1 MKRILILLLII
12 STLSSCNNIKQKKS
26 ITKFKVTENQV
37 KQDTIYNYW
46 ELIFDTI
53 SNKRKVEISNLNQT
67 LIIKTFSLNDNS
79 IVRNLGQNGSQVY
92 LDHSHKMVTDLML
105 FNDSISNKK
114 RIDRTDFKESLFPEF
129 YKECNLYT
137 SEIDSLVGNTI
148 YLKSD
153 LAIPDSDNQWR
164 VWYSIEIMNH
174 QFGNIK
180 IIKTDYVGL

>member
-1 MKRILILLLII
+1 MKKIHILLLIT
-12 STLSSCNNIKQKKS
+12 STLLSCNNIKQKN
-26 ITKFKVTENQV
+26 TKTKYKVAENLV
-37 KQDTIYNYW
+37 KKDTIYNYW
-46 ELIFDTI
+46 ELVFDTI
-53 SNKRKVEISNLNQT
+53 SNKREVETSNLNQT
-67 LIIKTFSLNDNS
+67 LIIKTFSLNDSS

-92 LDHSHKMVTDLML
+92 LDHSHKMVTDLIL
-105 FNDSISNKK
+105 VNNSVSNKK

-174 QFGNIK
+174 QFGNM
-180 IIKTDYVGL
+180 IIKETDYVGL